1 MLKTDSKCPVM
12 RLLCFLLLTLPST
25 VASLARTAQRSP
37 AASTRLSGAIR
48 PASPAG
54 VLGRRSYRARAGR
67 FRTSPPLCV
76 RMMCGACGG
85 ESPGGGAERHHS
97 GSAEEDDCLGASIR
111 ELGELAQPL
120 VRGGDLGAAPFAP
133 GSLPELPGGP
143 VLILG
148 AGWVGSRL
156 AARLSQE
163 RCARVAVTNRP
174 DWRSR
179 QKEAYFAPVPLNPP
193 PVSRHAF
200 DIDAPETW
208 DALPEPETL
217 GAAVLT
223 FAATADQLRPFWERY
238 LRKVPRTVAYSSTAV
253 YRVDVP
259 GQEVDETTPLRPTA
273 RAAADAFLLQRGATV
288 LTISGIFG
296 EAQDARGVCTCF
308 AAYASAGGALNGQKS
323 VNMVHVDD
331 IIAAT
336 AHALAAE
343 ASASRIEELGRCGEM
358 WTRTPPY
365 SAVFSCIHCTRTP
378 RIHAVL

>member
-1 MLKTDSKCPVM
+1 M
-12 RLLCFLLLTLPST
+12 
-25 VASLARTAQRSP
+25 
-37 AASTRLSGAIR
+37 
-48 PASPAG
+48 
-54 VLGRRSYRARAGR
+54 
-67 FRTSPPLCV
+67 
-76 RMMCGACGG
+76 
-85 ESPGGGAERHHS
+85 
-97 GSAEEDDCLGASIR
+97 GASIR

-163 RCARVAVTNRP
+163 RCARVAVTSRP

-179 QKEAYFAPVPLNPP
+179 QKEAYAPVPLNPP

-343 ASASRIEELGRCGEM
+343 ASASRIEELGRRGGDVDPHSAVLR
-358 WTRTPPY
+358 RTPPY
-365 SAVFSCIHCTRTP
+365 SAVFTVLVPLVFTRCSEDAAQDCSRPEVGEST
-378 RIHAVL
+378 V